1 MPKGRPAISGERKY
15 GRLAVAVTD
24 AERAELDAAAVKIG
38 KPTSTWARDELLRL
52 AREINGPAVKKTA
65 ATPAK
70 KPAKRKTA
78 GG

>member
-1 MPKGRPAISGERKY
+1 MPKGRPAISGARKFD
-15 GRLAVAVTD
+15 RLAVAVT
-24 AERAELDAAAVKIG
+24 ASEKAELDAAAEKIG

-52 AREINGPAVKKTA
+52 AREINGPAVKKKA